1 MRRLLVLMVMFGLLF
16 VTFNC
21 QKKQK
26 PVAEQQIEQ
35 PAVVDTTAVS
45 ADTTQVQ

>member
-1 MRRLLVLMVMFGLLF
+1 MLGLLF
-16 VTFNC
+16 VTFSC

-26 PVAEQQIEQ
+26 PAAEQQIEQ